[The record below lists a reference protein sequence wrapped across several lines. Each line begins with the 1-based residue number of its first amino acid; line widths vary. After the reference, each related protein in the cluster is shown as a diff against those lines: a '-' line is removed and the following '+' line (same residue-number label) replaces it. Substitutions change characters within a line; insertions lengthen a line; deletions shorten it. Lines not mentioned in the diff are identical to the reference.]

1 MTCLGCTN
9 EGKRIHAL
17 TQSLEVVCTV
27 RDEAE
32 DQEKENPFK
41 DVVAFVEVWCSRK
54 KENYSRSF
62 DAHLIQ
68 LGAQVSK
75 TFNKNVTHVVFK
87 DGYRSTWKKAENKQV
102 KLVSV
107 LWVDS
112 CVKAGKYLDEALF
125 PASFEDDVTLPSRR
139 RRPVP
144 EPLNMD
150 EWLITNEGRFQRE
163 LERRLKNLELEK
175 AVGQASRILGYD
187 DDGYPIYRPRLLS
200 SPTPK
205 IANSM
210 ANCLQRIKERRAFMS
225 PSAPKKTAVI
235 ESSSTGSQEN
245 GSSSGT
251 IRLFS
256 DADEDGASTRHLQ
269 VDGDDAVQCCSVM
282 LKPSTLTGNGTN
294 KMRET
299 NRTEEAPEDKVSGTS
314 VDDPECDCSLGP
326 VPNTL
331 PRANMRSCNC
341 RGSLKSLSQSDS
353 DITTIS
359 SSLCL
364 SDVLP
369 IPKEFRNMKKGVFLP
384 IGCDDASDTGSN
396 SLAPHKSNCSSTAR
410 VAQKRLNDLLPVL
423 NITANECNGFT
434 RSDQT
439 EDVNVVQQRS
449 LEIAADVFDS
459 SRRIESPANV
469 SLHLPKKRMANRQ
482 SRGTVASSPS
492 SSFKKTN
499 RRVKEGSSGVEPKI
513 SKEGLLQQKT
523 PSKNDALTPSTFD
536 DYFAQENLHELAG
549 PEQKRQQAI
558 QRKAAELA
566 SPILARMNRCEMP
579 SIECDVTV
587 SQRTAN
593 RRRTGKV
600 NLSKSEKPRR
610 FRKYSVQQKAY
621 LAEVKCVLVEE
632 LSREN
637 DATETAVTVSQRTAN
652 RRRTGKVNLSKSEKP
667 RRFRKYS
674 VQQKAYLAEVKCVL
688 VEELSRENDATETA
702 EVAAE
707 PLLELE
713 CDAKQRTFKRTKRTR
728 SMANLTD
735 HEECVEVDSPAV
747 HLAHYVPSSRKTRN
761 SQEPIT
767 LVGEKST
774 SQAIN
779 MVQNTSITDFIVHT
793 KHPKRGASSKNKD
806 LCKRPQVKMVLVM
819 TSMHSEQQV
828 LVQNIVKH
836 LGQCKICD
844 NVSNR
849 TTHVV
854 AGDHRRTLNVLRGIS
869 QGSWIL
875 SIDWVLE
882 SEEAGYWVDEEPYEM
897 TDSFPGAR
905 INRRRL
911 YHSSTAP
918 DITPLFSNEPAF
930 YVCPSSSPPEECLKD
945 LIRAYGGRLCRSPH
959 RAGIYVGRTARNA
972 LRSDCRVLSE
982 RWVLDCITQ
991 YKVLPMDDYLHHRHH
1006 TSHGRP

>member
-299 NRTEEAPEDKVSGTS
+299 NRTEEAPEDKVS
-314 VDDPECDCSLGP
+314 V
-326 VPNTL
+326 
-331 PRANMRSCNC
+331 
-341 RGSLKSLSQSDS
+341 
-353 DITTIS
+353 
-359 SSLCL
+359 
-364 SDVLP
+364 
-369 IPKEFRNMKKGVFLP
+369 
-384 IGCDDASDTGSN
+384 
-396 SLAPHKSNCSSTAR
+396 
-410 VAQKRLNDLLPVL
+410 
-423 NITANECNGFT
+423 
-434 RSDQT
+434 
-439 EDVNVVQQRS
+439 
-449 LEIAADVFDS
+449 
-459 SRRIESPANV
+459 
-469 SLHLPKKRMANRQ
+469 
-482 SRGTVASSPS
+482 
-492 SSFKKTN
+492 
-499 RRVKEGSSGVEPKI
+499 
-513 SKEGLLQQKT
+513 
-523 PSKNDALTPSTFD
+523 
-536 DYFAQENLHELAG
+536 
-549 PEQKRQQAI
+549 
-558 QRKAAELA
+558 
-566 SPILARMNRCEMP
+566 
-579 SIECDVTV
+579 
-587 SQRTAN
+587 
-593 RRRTGKV
+593 
-600 NLSKSEKPRR
+600 
-610 FRKYSVQQKAY
+610 
-621 LAEVKCVLVEE
+621 
-632 LSREN
+632 
-637 DATETAVTVSQRTAN
+637 
-652 RRRTGKVNLSKSEKP
+652 
-667 RRFRKYS
+667 
-674 VQQKAYLAEVKCVL
+674 
-688 VEELSRENDATETA
+688 
-702 EVAAE
+702 
-707 PLLELE
+707 
-713 CDAKQRTFKRTKRTR
+713 
-728 SMANLTD
+728 
-735 HEECVEVDSPAV
+735 V